1 MKSRII
7 RSCFNPPARTYER
20 VSDDLVVDRLGYEP
34 LSVIVERFM
43 RQGFIPRSPQEADLV
58 ITDKTTEKDIDY
70 AFDAPDPVTS
80 MSKVEQYE
88 ALETAQRLVEQLRKS
103 SNNVP
108 KSTPVDV
115 SPSAPSVQTSD
126 VKNQQ
131 EEPKLA

>member
-1 MKSRII
+1 MKGRIV

-43 RQGFIPRSPQEADLV
+43 RQGFIPRPSQEADLV

-88 ALETAQRLVEQLRKS
+88 ALETAQRLVEQLRKASKTAKTPDKELSESVGKDISKS
-103 SNNVP
+103 SE
-108 KSTPVDV
+108 KT
-115 SPSAPSVQTSD
+115 
-126 VKNQQ
+126 Q
-131 EEPKLA
+131 EDTKMA